1 MTNTDRLYTAI
12 RDFTNARSAHR
23 EEFLRKKRSLE
34 TYKGSAGYEKEL
46 KAARKVREDADA
58 AARAICKKDVDSA
71 LDAMQKANS
80 KRGMIAPT
88 EDQVRILQVAQMLK
102 KPTKPTLDAIA
113 NSLGGNALALAALSD
128 IARDAWAGEEDELER
143 FTRNYSSLATAEM
156 TAQGAAEAIRSLG
169 RTCAQIMNGSGA
181 NRARVLGAEHAKKFH
196 GADYDPDDLPQEK
209 PYMTESE
216 FYSRELPG
224 ADFSLFAKAVN
235 D

>member
-34 TYKGSAGYEKEL
+34 TYKGSAGYEKDL
-46 KAARKVREDADA
+46 KAARKMREDADA
-58 AARAICKKDVDSA
+58 AARAICQKDVDAA
-71 LDAMQKANS
+71 LQAMQKANS
-80 KRGMIAPT
+80 KRGVIAPT

-113 NSLGGNALALAALSD
+113 NSLGGNSLSLLALSD
-128 IARDAWAGEEDELER
+128 IARDAWAGEEER
-143 FTRNYSSLATAEM
+143 FTMNYSSLATAEM
-156 TAQGAAEAIRSLG
+156 SAHDAAEAIRSLG
-169 RTCAQIMNGSGA
+169 RTCVQIMNGSGA
-181 NRARVLGAEHAKKFH
+181 NRAREIGADKAKRIH
-196 GADYDPDDLPQEK
+196 GANYDPDDLPQEA

-224 ADFSLFAKAVN
+224 ANYSLFAKAVN